1 MVVTPPH
8 IVIDNLSHSFSAG
21 RKLRESNAGAVIPVL
36 QDINLTVQR
45 GETVVLLGPSG
56 CGKTTLLRLIAGLI
70 EPDVGT
76 VLVNGAAP
84 RPGVGSAMMFQS
96 FRLLPW
102 KSVRENIAFA
112 LPHLSAAERVAPV
125 DKAIAQVGLRRFA
138 DYYPAQL
145 SGGMCQRVALA
156 RALVVEPELLLMD
169 EPFASLDA
177 QSRELMQAETLLLT
191 EPQEDSADISGTQ
204 NGAMNGKATLFFVT
218 HSVDEALIMG
228 DRIVL
233 MAPRPGR
240 IHEIIDVPFAR
251 PRFTNDPREVPFF
264 TELRQHLWASLRE
277 MVLSDPESD
286 FYGRGGEGIA
296 SW

>member
-1 MVVTPPH
+1 MLLTPPH
-8 IVIDNLSHSFSAG
+8 IVIEALSHAFSDKKKTHEG
-21 RKLRESNAGAVIPVL
+21 GAMPVL
-36 QDINLTVQR
+36 QNINLSVRR
-45 GETVVLLGPSG
+45 GETIVFLGPSG

-70 EPDVGT
+70 KPDQGA

-84 RPGVGSAMMFQS
+84 QAGIGSAMMFQS

-102 KSVRENIAFA
+102 KTVRENIAFA

-125 DKAIAQVGLRRFA
+125 DKALRQVGLTRFA

-156 RALVVEPELLLMD
+156 RALVVEPDLLLMD

-177 QSRELMQAETLLLT
+177 QSRELMQAETLRLT
-191 EPQEDSADISGTQ
+191 EKQPATGSNDAHP
-204 NGAMNGKATLFFVT
+204 AKATLIFVT

-240 IHEIIDVPFAR
+240 IHEIIDVPFER
-251 PRFTNDPREVPFF
+251 PRFMNDPRDVPEF
-264 TELRQHLWASLRE
+264 TRLRQHLWASLRE
-277 MVLSDPESD
+277 MVLSDPQSD
-286 FYGRGGEGIA
+286 FYGRGNEGIA

>member
-1 MVVTPPH
+1 MLLKPPH
-8 IVIDNLSHSFSAG
+8 IVIEDLSHSFSGKEKSRGKDAADT
-21 RKLRESNAGAVIPVL
+21 KLVL
-36 QDINLTVQR
+36 QDINLTVRQ
-45 GETVVLLGPSG
+45 GETIVFLGPSG

-70 EPDVGT
+70 EPDEGAI
-76 VLVNGAAP
+76 LVNGAP
-84 RPGVGSAMMFQS
+84 PQPGIGSAMMFQS

-102 KSVRENIAFA
+102 KTVWENIAFA
-112 LPHLSAAERVAPV
+112 LPHLSAKQCAAQVA
-125 DKAIAQVGLRRFA
+125 KAIAQVGLQRFA

-145 SGGMCQRVALA
+145 SGGMRQRVALA

-191 EPQEDSADISGTQ
+191 EMQIEKAETE
-204 NGAMNGKATLFFVT
+204 AKATLLFVT

-240 IHEIIDVPFAR
+240 IHEIINVPFAR
-251 PRFTNDPREVPFF
+251 PRLANDPRSEPYFNK
-264 TELRQHLWASLRE
+264 LRQHLWETLRI
-277 MVLSDPESD
+277 MVLSDPQSD
-286 FYGRGGEGIA
+286 FYGRGSESVGA
-296 SW
+296 C